1 MPRAYSVDLRE
12 RSLLALTSGRS
23 VTEVAALLGVSRNS
37 LYRWRAQQAATG
49 SLTPGQ
55 STGRP
60 RRLSSQQ
67 ETEVVTRLREQPDLT
82 LAELCAT
89 APVRIS
95 PPSMSRVL
103 HRHGLPR
110 KKRR

>member
-12 RSLLALTSGRS
+12 RSLRALTSGRS
-23 VTEVAALLGVSRNS
+23 VTEVAALFGVSRNS
-37 LYRWRAQQAATG
+37 LYRWRAQQQATG

-60 RRLSSQQ
+60 RCLSPQQ
-67 ETEVVTRLREQPDLT
+67 EAAVVARLRARPDQT
-82 LAELCAT
+82 LAEVCAA